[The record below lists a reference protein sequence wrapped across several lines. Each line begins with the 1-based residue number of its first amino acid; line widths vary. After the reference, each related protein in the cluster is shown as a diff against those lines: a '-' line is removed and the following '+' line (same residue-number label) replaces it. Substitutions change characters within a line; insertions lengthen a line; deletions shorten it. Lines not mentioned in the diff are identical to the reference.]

1 MLQDNIGSRDQ
12 FIADVAIK
20 LERLRVTLS
29 GITDAI
35 SDWRDQ
41 HTALKERVDL
51 VLDDRCCEIEKR
63 LSEHQQAIDAL
74 SAREHQLEREIRAI
88 KELRSDIAL
97 LSRRLSDPTRG
108 VSYATSEVMSKLGQ
122 RLEIVEQYARSAI
135 RVRRRVKALATIAVV
150 AVTVGILSDATQL
163 RRISSALGA
172 WFATSAEARCP
183 PSIACPPA
191 GEQLS
196 STQYWPRPVQK
207 GTR

>member
-1 MLQDNIGSRDQ
+1 MLEDNVGSRDQ

-41 HTALKERVDL
+41 NTALKERVDL
-51 VLDDRCCEIEKR
+51 VLDHRCCDIEKR
-63 LSEHQQAIDAL
+63 LSEHQRALDAV
-74 SAREHQLEREIRAI
+74 SAREDRLEREIHQI
-88 KELRSDIAL
+88 QELRSDIAL

-150 AVTVGILSDATQL
+150 AVTVGILSDATPL

-172 WFATSAEARCP
+172 WFSTSAGALT
-183 PSIACPPA
+183 SYNPPA
-191 GEQLS
+191 REQLS